1 MTESDLTALLS
12 TRHSDDVFF
21 AQVKNGPTY
30 TASKLLILDG
40 WAMKKSYSQPC
51 ITAYEIKVSRSD
63 FARDTKWTLA
73 MPLCNRFF
81 WVCPTGL
88 IQPDEVPKETG
99 LLWASKNGKKLVTKK
114 IAPHHEHDELAVAR
128 LVTYL
133 LYSRTQERRY
143 DGAAFWRDWLRQ
155 KDERKE
161 LGVACSKKM
170 QEISA
175 RYIAETMVATACANK
190 YETLLLKVEKR
201 EEYIKK
207 MLQELEAAGLI
218 LLKRGDLES
227 YKEEEIMWNFTAGA
241 RQYILLRR
249 SMESIMHECLP
260 NMRDAANTI
269 SKVFDMLVALE
280 KKYGEGHEH

>member
-30 TASKLLILDG
+30 TASKLLVLDG

-73 MPLCNRFF
+73 MPLCNRFY

-99 LLWASKNGKKLVTKK
+99 LLWASKHGKKLVTKK
-114 IAPHHEHDELAVAR
+114 LAPHHEHDELSVAR

-143 DGAAFWRDWLRQ
+143 DGAEFWRNWLKQ

-161 LGVACSKKM
+161 LGAACSKKLR
-170 QEISA
+170 ELA
-175 RYIAETMVATACANK
+175 REASNKSRLSDNHLSTM
-190 YETLLLKVEKR
+190 
-201 EEYIKK
+201 EYWRTVMRK
-207 MLQELEAAGLI
+207 LHEAGLVKFCDSELPHI
-218 LLKRGDLES
+218 NLLGEAKAAMDLP
-227 YKEEEIMWNFTAGA
+227 KLIPNIQVQLQRTA
-241 RQYILLRR
+241 REVVELRR
-249 SMESIMHECLP
+249 YMENISDMI
-260 NMRDAANTI
+260 RDCTERI
-269 SKVFDMLVALE
+269 S
-280 KKYGEGHEH
+280 HEH